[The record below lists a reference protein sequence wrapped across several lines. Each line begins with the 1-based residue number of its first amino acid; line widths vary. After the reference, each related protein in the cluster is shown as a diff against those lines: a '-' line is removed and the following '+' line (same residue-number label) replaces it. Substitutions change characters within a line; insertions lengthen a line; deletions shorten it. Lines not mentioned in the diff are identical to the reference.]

1 MLRFV
6 PLPLAAALLAASIS
20 AQAAPSGTLLRDGQ
34 GREGAGESRTG
45 EARPGEAR
53 PAKPQPPASLD
64 ELYDRLKSAEDP
76 AEAKGISKLIERR
89 LDRSGS
95 ATADLLT
102 ERARQAMSTQDLPLA
117 AELMDRV
124 TALEPAWAEGW
135 NRRATIF
142 WMLSDKYA
150 AIADLQRTLVLEP
163 RHFEA
168 WAALGRI
175 YQSVDDKRRAL
186 ECFRRASALYPRM
199 EKLQDAIDRLTPEV
213 DGREL

>member
-1 MLRFV
+1 M
-6 PLPLAAALLAASIS
+6 
-20 AQAAPSGTLLRDGQ
+20 
-34 GREGAGESRTG
+34 
-45 EARPGEAR
+45 
-53 PAKPQPPASLD
+53 
-64 ELYDRLKSAEDP
+64 KSAEDP
-76 AEAKGISKLIERR
+76 VEAKGVSKLIERR

-124 TALEPAWAEGW
+124 TALEPGWAEGW

-150 AIADLQRTLVLEP
+150 AITDLQRTLVLEP

-175 YQSVDDKRRAL
+175 YQSVEDKRRAL

-199 EKLQDAIDRLTPEV
+199 EKLQDAIDRLAPEV
-213 DGREL
+213 DGRDL

>member
-1 MLRFV
+1 MLRLV
-6 PLPLAAALLAASIS
+6 PLSLAAALLAASIS
-20 AQAAPSGTLLRDGQ
+20 AQAAPPGTILRDGQ
-34 GREGAGESRTG
+34 GRDGSGDARSG
-45 EARPGEAR
+45 EAK

-64 ELYDRLKSAEDP
+64 ELYDRLKSAEDSV
-76 AEAKGISKLIERR
+76 EAKGISKLIERR

-124 TALEPAWAEGW
+124 TALEPGWAEGW

-175 YQSVDDKRRAL
+175 YQSIEDKRRAL
-186 ECFRRASALYPRM
+186 ECFRHASALYPRM

-213 DGREL
+213 DGRDL

>member
-1 MLRFV
+1 MLRLV
-6 PLPLAAALLAASIS
+6 PLSLAAALLAASMS
-20 AQAAPSGTLLRDGQ
+20 AQAAPSGTLLRDGP
-34 GREGAGESRTG
+34 GEPKLGESK
-45 EARPGEAR
+45 PGEAK

-124 TALEPAWAEGW
+124 TALEPGWAEGW

-175 YQSVDDKRRAL
+175 YQSVEDKRRAL
-186 ECFRRASALYPRM
+186 ECFRHASALYPRM

-213 DGREL
+213 DGRDL

>member
-1 MLRFV
+1 MLRLV
-6 PLPLAAALLAASIS
+6 PLSLAAALLAASIS
-20 AQAAPSGTLLRDGQ
+20 AQAAPPGTILRDGQ
-34 GREGAGESRTG
+34 ARDGSGDARSG
-45 EARPGEAR
+45 EAK

-64 ELYDRLKSAEDP
+64 ELYDRLKSAEDSV
-76 AEAKGISKLIERR
+76 EAKGISKLIERR

-124 TALEPAWAEGW
+124 TALEPGWAEGW

-175 YQSVDDKRRAL
+175 YQSVEDKRRAL

-213 DGREL
+213 DGRDL